1 MAKSLAE
8 LIKLTRKDIEKVHKE
23 DIIDSIL
30 AAREDDIGALG
41 RVQAS
46 LETLS
51 NEVISLR
58 QAYTQAEQATG
69 KRITE
74 LEKKMEKQAEIIL
87 SQQLYLENIDRK
99 QRETHLILLGIPEGQ
114 DPLEGATV
122 DEEKVKK
129 IWSTIGLNDVK
140 LVSQKRIGRV
150 PEDDR
155 KRPILAI
162 LGR

>member
-1 MAKSLAE
+1 M
-8 LIKLTRKDIEKVHKE
+8 
-23 DIIDSIL
+23 
-30 AAREDDIGALG
+30 
-41 RVQAS
+41 
-46 LETLS
+46 
-51 NEVISLR
+51 
-58 QAYTQAEQATG
+58 
-69 KRITE
+69 
-74 LEKKMEKQAEIIL
+74 

-114 DPLEGATV
+114 DPLEGATS

-150 PEDDR
+150 PDDDR

-162 LGR
+162 L